1 MLEYPIF
8 FFSPSTWI
16 FFNTSSIFWKCVFT
30 LLFWM
35 SNRGDYFWS
44 FYMLFVF
51 CGWEVT
57 LMCFTSIKIFLSQIL
72 RQVPRAWGDW
82 VSPLLVLSPAPGYY
96 RPSLLKKIA
105 ISFPLAILPLF
116 SMNDTDQEENNKVC
130 SFRFEHVLNGCHLQY
145 YFAFVYLNEI
155 GNLGINNTP
164 TPKKSL

>member
-35 SNRGDYFWS
+35 SNRGDYFWN
-44 FYMLFVF
+44 FYILFVF

-105 ISFPLAILPLF
+105 ISFPLAIDIRTCFKLLLF
-116 SMNDTDQEENNKVC
+116 AIL
-130 SFRFEHVLNGCHLQY
+130 FRFCILKWNWHFGD
-145 YFAFVYLNEI
+145 
-155 GNLGINNTP
+155 
-164 TPKKSL
+164 KS